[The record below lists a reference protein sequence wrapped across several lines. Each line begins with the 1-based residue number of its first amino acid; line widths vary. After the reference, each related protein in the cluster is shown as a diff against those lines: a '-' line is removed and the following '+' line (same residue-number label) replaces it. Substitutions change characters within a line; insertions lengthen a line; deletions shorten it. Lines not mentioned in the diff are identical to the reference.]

1 MLVTLKG
8 QTVKDKR
15 KASVHV
21 CFPNRST
28 SSYHILRLKKV
39 SLYRDISVFGIQNE
53 MIYCISDISR

>member
-28 SSYHILRLKKV
+28 SSYHILRLKKGQPL
-39 SLYRDISVFGIQNE
+39 SRHSSFWHSKRDDLLHF
-53 MIYCISDISR
+53 

>member
-28 SSYHILRLKKV
+28 SSYILRLKKGQPL
-39 SLYRDISVFGIQNE
+39 SRHFSFWHSKRDDLLHF
-53 MIYCISDISR
+53 